1 MNFSKKS
8 HFLKN
13 VSRFRGRYKKTMR
26 LTQCIAK
33 WKMRNTEA
41 NIKYFAFVNY
51 FDLFFSQI
59 KIITKFLKN
68 FIKEGLNFSQMAL
81 FERFSYRKCE
91 ILWLLLV
98 ASLCYAKHKHR

>member
-41 NIKYFAFVNY
+41 NIKYVAFVN
-51 FDLFFSQI
+51 
-59 KIITKFLKN
+59 
-68 FIKEGLNFSQMAL
+68 
-81 FERFSYRKCE
+81 
-91 ILWLLLV
+91 
-98 ASLCYAKHKHR
+98 